1 MNFPVYAPK
10 YCRLYLP
17 ERYCLPPGGRRRH
30 FHISKPCVEVFCLCV
45 KGIIT
50 DKKQRPIQ
58 DPLSFFLQS
67 SYMHGAGSPSTAAKS
82 FKNFF
87 VYARENV
94 KKPALKDGGVFLQF
108 RIRFE
113 IGRLCH

>member
-30 FHISKPCVEVFCLCV
+30 FHISKPCVEVFRLCV

-58 DPLSFFLQS
+58 DPLSFFFTEFL
-67 SYMHGAGSPSTAAKS
+67 YAWGGKS
-82 FKNFF
+82 
-87 VYARENV
+87 VDGR
-94 KKPALKDGGVFLQF
+94 KKF
-108 RIRFE
+108 
-113 IGRLCH
+113 